1 MCVFFSR
8 LVSTNPYVVRCR
20 RLLAGSVRVR
30 DQVVQCCKV
39 LVHAQT
45 QINGADARYSH
56 ALNPVGCPWR
66 RGQDASA
73 E

>member
-1 MCVFFSR
+1 
-8 LVSTNPYVVRCR
+8 
-20 RLLAGSVRVR
+20 LAGSVRVR